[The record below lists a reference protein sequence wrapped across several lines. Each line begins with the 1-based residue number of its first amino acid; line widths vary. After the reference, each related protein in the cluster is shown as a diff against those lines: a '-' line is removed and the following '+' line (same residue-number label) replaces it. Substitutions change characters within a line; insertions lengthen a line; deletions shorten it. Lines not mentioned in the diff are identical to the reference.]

1 MIGIQYFHR
10 DGGCGRKNGVGT
22 FSLRPK
28 EDTEQVLGDA
38 KMAASAMACCGRLP
52 AFKALSQ
59 QAWGLRSMPS
69 VYVCTKPGDSKKGFP
84 KDKGKIITNC
94 KPDAAVKLTDE
105 DLRKFLAMKTL
116 VMFPQKA
123 QFPFE
128 RKPVFSSTEGLGK
141 RLTDEESSS
150 SSSSESGS
158 SSDSEDDE
166 FKEKPHRQKKLYGT
180 TDNKQLKSDMIKTAS
195 KQRPKEVPVHLKSKK
210 LGIVNA
216 ESQKPTEVSSESLE
230 VPLSKT
236 DPQRTRLVPP
246 QNISQN
252 LEQDENIT
260 QKMQKTEMQDRVFEE
275 PGPEVSRERMPVIK
289 TTLKE
294 EIIPEVEAQIEEQS
308 TPQAAKPSPET
319 AQETYD
325 TSTYKNLQHHEY
337 QPFTFVDFDVLLS
350 KFRLPQPSSGRLS
363 PRH

>member
-1 MIGIQYFHR
+1 
-10 DGGCGRKNGVGT
+10 
-22 FSLRPK
+22 
-28 EDTEQVLGDA
+28 
-38 KMAASAMACCGRLP
+38 MAASVMACCGRLP
-52 AFKALSQ
+52 AFKVLSQ

-128 RKPVFSSTEGLGK
+128 RKPVFSSKGLGK
-141 RLTDEESSS
+141 RLTDEEESFS
-150 SSSSESGS
+150 SSSSESDS
-158 SSDSEDDE
+158 SSDSEDDD
-166 FKEKPHRQKKLYGT
+166 FKEKPHRQKKLCRT
-180 TDNKQLKSDMIKTAS
+180 TDNKQLKSDMMKTAS
-195 KQRPKEVPVHLKSKK
+195 QQRPKEVHLKSKK

-230 VPLSKT
+230 IPLSQT

-260 QKMQKTEMQDRVFEE
+260 QKMQKTEMQVFEE

>member
-1 MIGIQYFHR
+1 
-10 DGGCGRKNGVGT
+10 
-22 FSLRPK
+22 
-28 EDTEQVLGDA
+28 
-38 KMAASAMACCGRLP
+38 MAASLVTRYGRIA
-52 AFKALSQ
+52 AFKAVSQ

-69 VYVCTKPGDSKKGFP
+69 LYLCTKPGDSKKGFP
-84 KDKGKIITNC
+84 KDKGKVITNC

-116 VMFPQKA
+116 VTFPQKA

-128 RKPVFSSTEGLGK
+128 RTPVFSSTEGLGK
-141 RLTDEESSS
+141 RLADEEPFS
-150 SSSSESGS
+150 SSSSESDS
-158 SSDSEDDE
+158 SSDSEDDD
-166 FKEKPHRQKKLYGT
+166 FKEKPHRQKEPCRT
-180 TDNKQLKSDMIKTAS
+180 TDNKQLESDMIKTAS
-195 KQRPKEVPVHLKSKK
+195 QQRSKKIHLKSKN

-216 ESQKPTEVSSESLE
+216 ESQKPIEALSGSQEVSLSE
-230 VPLSKT
+230 T
-236 DPQRTRLVPP
+236 DPRRTP

-260 QKMQKTEMQDRVFEE
+260 KKMQKTEMQERIFEE
-275 PGPEVSRERMPVIK
+275 PGPEVSRERIPVIK
-289 TTLKE
+289 TALKE
-294 EIIPEVEAQIEEQS
+294 EIIPEVEVQIEEQS
-308 TPQAAKPSPET
+308 TPQVAKPSPET

-325 TSTYKNLQHHEY
+325 ISTYKNLQHHEY